1 MKEDKFKIVKL
12 IKELIINIDKNL
24 VNFPKK
30 DIEYKKEIRKC
41 SYDLL
46 LLAQEGNITTDMNR
60 RMLLI
65 EKSIAEVKQ
74 LDFLINLCCDKQ
86 IINAKKYYKFGESLD
101 GIIRYLVAWLN
112 ATKSSI

>member
-1 MKEDKFKIVKL
+1 MKEDKFKIINL
-12 IKELIINIDKNL
+12 IKELIIHIDRNL

-30 DIEYKKEIRKC
+30 DIEYKKEIRKS

-46 LLAQEGNITTDMNR
+46 LLAPAGNITSDIKR
-60 RMLLI
+60 RIVLI

-86 IINAKKYYKFGESLD
+86 IINVKKYYKFGESLD
-101 GIIRYLVAWLN
+101 RIIRYLVAWLN
-112 ATKSSI
+112 ASKSSI

>member
-1 MKEDKFKIVKL
+1 MKEDKFKIINL
-12 IKELIINIDKNL
+12 IKELIINIDRNL

-46 LLAQEGNITTDMNR
+46 LLAQEGNITSDINR
-60 RMLLI
+60 RIVLI

-86 IINAKKYYKFGESLD
+86 IINVKKYYKFGESLYR
-101 GIIRYLVAWLN
+101 IIRYLVAWLN
-112 ATKSSI
+112 ASKSSI